1 MESQSADSTETG
13 GRDCTVRPF
22 HIPYEHN
29 VFICEDVD
37 GYRETA
43 AFTYDTRGLS
53 AGEW

>member
-1 MESQSADSTETG
+1 MESQSADCTETG
-13 GRDCTVRPF
+13 GRDCTARPF
-22 HIPYEHN
+22 YIPYEHN

-37 GYRETA
+37 SYRETA